1 MLLVLTNSH
10 KCICSKASK
19 LLIKRYNL
27 ARGFEELPVPV
38 LIVGKEKEEAV
49 MNQEKRSNI
58 SVILKDVVKFMAK
71 HLIYEHIFAGI
82 LEKDLLYA
90 TGCFAAKD
98 SQGVMSSRDIEEP
111 IQVKRDLN
119 ARNVLK
125 GLCGVIIS
133 PNMSKR
139 TRIKKVVGQL
149 LPLLPRENWTHLLQR
164 CLAPQELSQLQPFL
178 KIRIQQLPMFQ
189 PTWKNSEKLFITETS
204 SAALVYTPLKS
215 GNGLVKWITE

>member
-19 LLIKRYNL
+19 LLIKRCSL

-49 MNQEKRSNI
+49 MNQEKRNSI
-58 SVILKDVVKFMAK
+58 SVILKDVEKFMAK
-71 HLIYEHIFAGI
+71 HLTYEHIFAGI

-90 TGCFAAKD
+90 TGCFVAKD
-98 SQGVMSSRDIEEP
+98 SQGVMSFRDIEEP

-119 ARNVLK
+119 AQNVPK

-139 TRIKKVVGQL
+139 TRIRKVVGQL

-178 KIRIQQLPMFQ
+178 KIQTQQLPMFQ

-204 SAALVYTPLKS
+204 SAALKFTHL
-215 GNGLVKWITE
+215 